1 MPYYDIITLIGFGF
15 GAASAIMLFGLSLQR
30 MPKRSIDIA
39 FGILFCSFIL
49 WFGGN
54 FLAILLELLF
64 GLMVI
69 SGIKALLMVA
79 YLGLAITPSA
89 LLHIQMAS
97 LLNARSG
104 EDRLSL
110 RQNMVILLFYAPVLI
125 FILANAAFLLTRLDM
140 NPGHSQIVNTPFIL
154 WLLLAITVSITF
166 SEKLMRTLKYDVDRH
181 FYRDISY
188 VLAAIGLGIILV
200 YVFSGSTLPYV
211 GPYLDLFMLLSPAIP
226 LAVFLYYVY
235 RYNFYRLVVKPS
247 LVYSIIYGSVM
258 AIYLLGIRRFCE
270 YLRQFPDVN
279 AEIVEGLL
287 LIALVFAFQP
297 FRAALQTRLD
307 RIFFKDRYY
316 YQQFLREMSDSISG
330 IVDLE
335 ALLQTIQR
343 ALVSTLKVKQVRI
356 IIFQMEGG
364 AVNVVKTSGEA
375 RLIDLALL
383 INALQATSHFRLRRQ
398 VRDHRVVSALQKN
411 NYALAVPIFVQHDM
425 RGLICLSEKVSGN
438 AFTDEE
444 LDVLQT
450 FSNQIALAVEN
461 ARLVQERLQLIERVY
476 QAEKANS
483 LGQLATTMSHEIKN
497 PLSSIKTII
506 QVLHEKATGED
517 KQDLQLVV
525 KEIDRLNSILEKLL
539 SFARPAEAT
548 TERVDV
554 AAVINDVLA
563 LLRHQARQNN
573 IQLVFN
579 AAPHVPFLY
588 VKVQSIREIVF
599 NLVLNAIQAQ
609 PDGGDVF
616 IDLAY
621 GDSAME
627 NAKRVSQEWTERSCL
642 ILSVADKGP
651 GIQDELLKRIY
662 EPFYTSKTVGTG
674 LGLAIVRRNVEELGG
689 EIRAENR
696 GGAGAVFTL
705 CLPVSQPQMTEEIR

>member
-1 MPYYDIITLIGFGF
+1 MPYYNIITLIGFGF
-15 GAASAIMLFGLSLQR
+15 GAALAIMLFGLSLQR

-54 FLAILLELLF
+54 FLGILLELLF
-64 GLMVI
+64 GLIVI
-69 SGIKALLMVA
+69 SGIKALLILA
-79 YLGLAITPSA
+79 YIGLAITPSA

-104 EDRLSL
+104 EDRLTL
-110 RQNMVILLFYAPVLI
+110 RQNMVLFLFYAPVLV
-125 FILANAAFLLTRLDM
+125 FILANAALLLGRPNM

-154 WLLLAITVSITF
+154 WLILSITVSITF
-166 SEKLMRTLKYDVDRH
+166 SEKLIRTLKYDVDRR

-200 YVFSGSTLPYV
+200 YVFSLSTLPFV

-226 LAVFLYYVY
+226 MAVFLYYVY

-258 AIYLLGIRRFCE
+258 AIYLLGIRRIGE

-287 LIALVFAFQP
+287 LIALVFVFQP
-297 FRAALQTRLD
+297 FRTALQTRLD

-335 ALLQTIQR
+335 ALLQTLQR

-356 IIFQMEGG
+356 VIIQMEDGK
-364 AVNVVKTSGEA
+364 VNVLKTSGEA
-375 RLIDLALL
+375 RFADLALL
-383 INALQATSHFRLRRQ
+383 VNALQATSHFRIRRQ
-398 VRDHRVVSALQKN
+398 VRDHRVVSALQQN
-411 NYALAVPIFVQHDM
+411 DYALAVPIYVQQDM
-425 RGLICLSEKVSGN
+425 RGLICLSEKISGN
-438 AFTDEE
+438 SFSDEE
-444 LDVLQT
+444 LNALQT

-461 ARLVQERLQLIERVY
+461 ARLVQERLQLIGRVY
-476 QAEKANS
+476 QAEKSNS

-517 KQDLQLVV
+517 KQDLHLVV

-539 SFARPAEAT
+539 SFARPADAT
-548 TERVDV
+548 TERVNV
-554 AAVINDVLA
+554 IAVVNDVLA

-573 IQLVFN
+573 IRLVFN
-579 AAPHVPFLY
+579 PPQHAPLLY
-588 VKVQSIREIVF
+588 VKVQAIREIVF

-609 PDGGDVF
+609 PEGGAVI
-616 IDLAY
+616 IDLMT
-621 GDSAME
+621 DSRAVE
-627 NAKRVSQEWTERSCL
+627 TAKGVPREWTNRPCL
-642 ILSVADKGP
+642 ILRVTDEGP
-651 GIQDELLKRIY
+651 GIPDELLQRIY

-674 LGLAIVRRNVEELGG
+674 LGLAIVKRNVKELGG
-689 EIRAENR
+689 DIRAENSDSL
-696 GGAGAVFTL
+696 GAMFSL
-705 CLPVSQPQMTEEIR
+705 CLPVSQAQASEEKE

>member
-15 GAASAIMLFGLSLQR
+15 GAALAIMLFGLSLQR

-54 FLAILLELLF
+54 FLGILLELLF
-64 GLMVI
+64 GLIVI
-69 SGIKALLMVA
+69 SGIRALLVVA
-79 YLGLAITPSA
+79 YIGLAITPSA
-89 LLHIQMAS
+89 LLHIQMVS

-104 EDRLSL
+104 VDRLTF
-110 RQNMVILLFYAPVLI
+110 RQNIVIFLFYAPVFI
-125 FILANAAFLLTRLDM
+125 FILANAALLLGRSDF

-154 WLLLAITVSITF
+154 WLILAITVSITF
-166 SEKLMRTLKYDVDRH
+166 SEKLIKTLKYDVDRR

-200 YVFSGSTLPYV
+200 YVFSLASMPYV

-226 LAVFLYYVY
+226 MAVFLYYVY

-258 AIYLLGIRRFCE
+258 AIYLLGIRRVGE
-270 YLRQFPDVN
+270 YFRQFPEVN

-297 FRAALQTRLD
+297 FRTALQTRLD

-335 ALLQTIQR
+335 ALLQTIRR
-343 ALVSTLKVKQVRI
+343 ALVSTLKVKQIRI
-356 IIFQMEGG
+356 VIFQLHGG
-364 AVNVVKTSGEA
+364 DVNIVKTSGEA
-375 RLIDLALL
+375 QLSDLSLL

-398 VRDHRVVSALQKN
+398 VRDQRVVSALQQN
-411 NYALAVPIFVQHDM
+411 DYALAVPIYVRQEM

-450 FSNQIALAVEN
+450 FSNQVALAVEN
-461 ARLVQERLQLIERVY
+461 ARLVQERLQLIGRVY
-476 QAEKANS
+476 QAEKVNS

-517 KQDLQLVV
+517 EKDLQLVV
-525 KEIDRLNSILEKLL
+525 QEIDRLNSILEKLL

-554 AAVINDVLA
+554 GAVINDVLA

-579 AAPHVPFLY
+579 AAPETPCLY
-588 VKVQSIREIVF
+588 VKLQTIREILF

-609 PDGGDVF
+609 PEGGAVI
-616 IDLAY
+616 IDLMT
-621 GDSAME
+621 DSSALE
-627 NAKRVSQEWTERSCL
+627 SANGFPQEWANRPCL
-642 ILSVADKGP
+642 MLRVADEGP
-651 GIQDELLKRIY
+651 GIPDELLQRIY

-674 LGLAIVRRNVEELGG
+674 LGLAIVKRNVEELGG
-689 EIRAENR
+689 DIRVENSD
-696 GGAGAVFTL
+696 GTGAIFSL
-705 CLPVSQPQMTEEIR
+705 RLPVSQAHTSEEKG